1 MIVIDSSAIVAMAL
15 GEAEAVAFYEVL
27 ESVSSLVA
35 APTLLETHMVLAKY
49 APRLGLDYLATLV
62 ANPKVQ
68 IEPFNFELSEIARA
82 AFDRYGKGRH
92 PAKLNFGDCMS
103 YALAKARGLPLLF
116 KGGDFALTDIRRAL
130 PA

>member
-1 MIVIDSSAIVAMAL
+1 MIVVDSSAIIAIAFEEK
-15 GEAEAVAFYEVL
+15 EAEVL
-27 ESVSSLVA
+27 TEFLASVNFLIA
-35 APTLLETHMVLAKY
+35 APTLLEIHMVLEGRPGRSAK
-49 APRLGLDYLATLV
+49 AFMSTFLPNSRVSIVSFD
-62 ANPKVQ
+62 
-68 IEPFNFELSEIARA
+68 FELSEIARA

-92 PAKLNFGDCMS
+92 PAKLNFGDCIS